1 PVIVILTKF
10 DDLIA
15 QVYDISLDYSTNREN
30 AETERKKL
38 EASLFSYKSP
48 PKAGVYVE
56 DMHNNNG
63 KHQEQVKVLIEK
75 TAESLDDLSLKML
88 FVSIQQNNLELCL
101 EYAVKYV
108 PFLQPEIKM
117 VSVKVD
123 LMEHAICLANARV
136 QKGDLL
142 KECLSWFQHSIWE

>member
-1 PVIVILTKF
+1 PVIAILTKF

-15 QVYDISLDYSTNREN
+15 QVYDISLDYNTNREN

-38 EASLFSYKSP
+38 EASLFNYKSP

-101 EYAVKYV
+101 EYAVK
-108 PFLQPEIKM
+108 
-117 VSVKVD
+117 
-123 LMEHAICLANARV
+123 
-136 QKGDLL
+136 
-142 KECLSWFQHSIWE
+142 